1 MEAVLDGQNRL
12 LHLTEF
18 DAEGEERHRQRRERA
33 TTGPP
38 AHSRIP
44 VARDG
49 RPLGRPGFGHVCK
62 PSATPKKGRM
72 NEKASQATQ
81 HRTGKRKGSQTI

>member
-1 MEAVLDGQNRL
+1 MRRFKPSTPRIKMSAPILEAVLDGQNRL
-12 LHLTEF
+12 LYPTEF

-49 RPLGRPGFGHVCK
+49 RPLGRPDFGHVCK
-62 PSATPKKGRM
+62 PPGY
-72 NEKASQATQ
+72 NP
-81 HRTGKRKGSQTI
+81 